1 MLDTRAH
8 CDDVIRSA
16 EEDREN
22 AKGRKR
28 ETETETEPDESP
40 DFARPQALV
49 RSYLSTVAL
58 PSFALSPFRAF
69 AIPFPKASP
78 DVQVKRLA
86 AAET

>member
-1 MLDTRAH
+1 MFGTHAH
-8 CDDVIRSA
+8 CHDVIRSA
-16 EEDREN
+16 EEDRKN

-28 ETETETEPDESP
+28 ETEIEADASSG
-40 DFARPQALV
+40 FARPQTLV

-69 AIPFPKASP
+69 AIPFPKAPP